1 MNSYEKI
8 YVPAF
13 ISFIPCLLIFPGA
26 AFSGAAGAVK
36 LSLSTLIPSL
46 FAFMVMSEAVILM
59 LSDKKLP
66 FCLFSRLLKVDKC
79 CEGAILLSFIGGY
92 PVGAR
97 CISALYTN
105 GRITKGEARRLS
117 LCLINPSPVFI
128 ISAVGMKMLSS
139 IKAGIILCI
148 SVYIANIIVSLSLVF
163 FKDLQEFSGEKVSH
177 TRKRVVQHASP
188 ADIMVNSVKSSSIAM
203 LYICMFTVFFG
214 TVSGVFSAFIKN
226 EYILS
231 AVNGILEVTVGCKAF
246 SDAGILYLPFFAAT
260 LCFGGLC
267 VMLQILCFGSE
278 YSIPAGH
285 YLLSRVAASVIA
297 FAIARALSV
306 FYSPSVSVFNN
317 TSGQLSPQSDYGFFS
332 SILVVTA
339 AVVFVL
345 STSKNFSR
353 YKKRSRRFLY
363 KQQGL

>member
-8 YVPAF
+8 YVPVF

-26 AFSGAAGAVK
+26 AFSGAASAVG

-46 FAFMVMSEAVILM
+46 FAFMVMSEAAILM
-59 LSDKKLP
+59 LSDKNLP
-66 FCLFSRLLKVDKC
+66 FCLFSRLLKVDKH
-79 CEGAILLSFIGGY
+79 CEAAILLSFIGGY

-97 CISALYTN
+97 CISALYAN

-128 ISAVGMKMLSS
+128 VSAVGMKMLSS
-139 IKAGIILCI
+139 IRAGIILCI
-148 SVYIANIIVSLSLVF
+148 SVYVANIIVSLSLVF
-163 FKDLQEFSGEKVSH
+163 FKDLQEFSGESVSL
-177 TRKRVVQHASP
+177 TKDTVKQRLSP
-188 ADIMVNSVKSSSIAM
+188 ADITVNSVKSSSVAM

-214 TVSGVFSAFIKN
+214 TVSGVFSSFVKN

-231 AVNGILEVTVGCKAF
+231 TVKSILEVTIGSKSL

-267 VMLQILCFGSE
+267 VMLQVLCFSSE
-278 YSIPAGH
+278 YSIPVGH
-285 YLLSRVAASVIA
+285 YLLSRAAASVIA
-297 FAIARALSV
+297 FVIARTLSV
-306 FYSPSVSVFNN
+306 FYSPSVSVFSN
-317 TSGQLSPQSDYGFFS
+317 TDSTLSPQSDYGFFS

-345 STSKNFSR
+345 STSKSFSR
-353 YKKRSRRFLY
+353 HSKRWR
-363 KQQGL
+363 